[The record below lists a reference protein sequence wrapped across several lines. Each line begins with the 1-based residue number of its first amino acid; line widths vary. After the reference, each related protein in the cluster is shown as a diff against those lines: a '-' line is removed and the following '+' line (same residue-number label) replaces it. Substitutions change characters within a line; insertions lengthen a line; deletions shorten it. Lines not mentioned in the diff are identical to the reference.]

1 MRKYNRKNKRI
12 NGYSKN
18 IENDTEIFLK
28 PAFDNNNI
36 ALAMSSSN
44 EYAPYVSVL
53 IQSIIDNAKSSNNY
67 DILVLNKDIS
77 DNNKKLISEH
87 MNAGNISVRFVD
99 TNKYLNGRTLHTQGL
114 AIETYF
120 RFFLLDIKIGRASC
134 REGV

>member
-1 MRKYNRKNKRI
+1 MQKYNRKNTRI

-67 DILVLNKDIS
+67 DILVLN
-77 DNNKKLISEH
+77 
-87 MNAGNISVRFVD
+87 
-99 TNKYLNGRTLHTQGL
+99 
-114 AIETYF
+114 
-120 RFFLLDIKIGRASC
+120 
-134 REGV
+134 

>member
-1 MRKYNRKNKRI
+1 MRKYNRKNTSI

-53 IQSIIDNAKSSNNY
+53 IQSIIDNAKAA
-67 DILVLNKDIS
+67 ITMIS
-77 DNNKKLISEH
+77 LFSTRIFPIITKNLYRSI
-87 MNAGNISVRFVD
+87 
-99 TNKYLNGRTLHTQGL
+99 
-114 AIETYF
+114 
-120 RFFLLDIKIGRASC
+120 
-134 REGV
+134 